1 MNFDQRDYDA
11 QPASRGEFITL
22 YGVIGVFLVLI
33 ALEILSNYEPRKLGA
48 LLFVLWWM
56 PLVFLHE
63 FGHALIARLLGWR
76 ISRTVIGFGR
86 IVWQGRM
93 FGAPLELRMVPI
105 EGFVQIAPQDTLGA
119 RFKHAL
125 IYFAGP
131 GIELLLFFGIM
142 FAMGGVSEFF
152 RIEDD
157 YGRLALQ
164 ALAFAALVGAVVN
177 LIPMG
182 VVTKEGTTPN
192 DGMGI
197 ILSLF
202 SKDEAYQQ
210 WVDEARRERENE
222 RTV

>member
-11 QPASRGEFITL
+11 RPASRGEFITL
-22 YGVIGVFLVLI
+22 YVMVGAFLILVVL
-33 ALEILSNYEPRKLGA
+33 EMLSNYEPRKLSA
-48 LLFVLWWM
+48 LMFVLWWM

-63 FGHALIARLLGWR
+63 LGHALMARWLGWR

-86 IVWQGRM
+86 VMWRGSL
-93 FGAPLELRMVPI
+93 FNAPLELRMVLL
-105 EGFVQIAPQDTLGA
+105 EGFVQIAPLSTVGA

-131 GIELLLFFGIM
+131 GIELLLFLSIM
-142 FAMGGVSEFF
+142 LSMGTGDFF

-157 YGRLALQ
+157 YGRLVLQ
-164 ALAFAALVGAVVN
+164 ALAFAALVGAVMN

-182 VVTKEGTTPN
+182 VVTKDGETPN

-197 ILSLF
+197 IRSLF
-202 SKDEAYQQ
+202 TKDEAYRQ
-210 WVDEARRERENE
+210 WVAEARREQDKAF
-222 RTV
+222 